1 MFSPAGVECG
11 PHDLSPMFLR
21 PYIIGTAGHID
32 HGKSS
37 LVLALTGTDPDRLPE
52 EKARGMTID
61 LGFAHLDIA
70 DPGDPATT
78 YSLGIIDVPGHADF
92 VKNMVAGVGSID
104 VALFVVA
111 ADDGWMPQTEE
122 HLQILTYLGVT
133 RAVVALTKSDLVE
146 DPDFAA
152 EVLRESLAGTP
163 FAAAP
168 IVPVAAPKG
177 RGLTELKAAL
187 AAVLRDTPS
196 PADIGKPRL
205 PVDRTFSPQGIG
217 TVVTGTLNGGTFQRG
232 QEAVVQPSGLKTHLR
247 NLQSH
252 SSNVE
257 TAQPGMR
264 TAVNLADI
272 AIADREDRAGV
283 QRGDIITLES
293 LGSASDTRDVV
304 LEKSLREV
312 PGSPMATKPLRNGQK
327 VMWHHGG
334 SAHEARIYFLGTRSM
349 EPGARVTGQLRFSSP
364 VYAFTGDRFVLR
376 DFARQATIAGGTVLD
391 PDSSRALF
399 RKPRNRAALEACA
412 AAPDDPA
419 ALLAAKVQ
427 RDCALPR
434 AAALL
439 KSRFSQAEVDAAVA
453 KLTAAKTIMADGAWL
468 MDAGWWAE
476 RITECGDLI
485 KAHHKAQPQLTGM
498 DFAELS
504 ARATALLPDKRMLDV
519 FIAGLTAAGFV
530 RSGRHIRWGAHRA
543 SLPPAL
549 QAAGAK
555 IRAALAVNLIE
566 PPNPGEI
573 APGPVDRQALKFLL
587 DTGEAIQLDE
597 KAVLLIEGYEKLKNL
612 ITAHL
617 EKAGQATA
625 SDLRVVTGTTRRI
638 LIPLLERLDREGVT
652 RRAGDFRTL
661 KK

>member
-1 MFSPAGVECG
+1 MPS
-11 PHDLSPMFLR
+11 R
-21 PYIIGTAGHID
+21 PFIIGTAGHID

-70 DPGDPATT
+70 DPVNAGVT

-92 VKNMVAGVGSID
+92 VKNMVAGVGSIG

-122 HLQILTYLGVT
+122 HLQILTYLGIT
-133 RAVVALTKSDLVE
+133 RAVIALTKSDLVD
-146 DPDFAA
+146 DPDFTA
-152 EVLRESLAGTP
+152 EMLRESLAGTP
-163 FAAAP
+163 FATAP

-177 RGLTELKAAL
+177 RGLSELKAAL
-187 AAVLRDTPS
+187 AGVLRDTPQ

-257 TAQPGMR
+257 TALPGMR

-293 LGSASDTRDVV
+293 LGGASDTLDVV
-304 LEKSLREV
+304 LEKSTREV

-334 SAHEARIYFLGTRSM
+334 SAHEARVYFLGTRSM
-349 EPGARVTGQLRFSSP
+349 ERGATVTGQLRFSAP

-391 PDSSRALF
+391 PDASRALF

-412 AAPDDPA
+412 SAPDDPS
-419 ALLAAKVQ
+419 ALLAAKLR

-434 AAALL
+434 AVALL
-439 KSRFSQAEVDAAVA
+439 KSRFSQAEVDAAIA
-453 KLTAAKTIMADGAWL
+453 KLTTGKTIIADGAWL

-476 RITECGDLI
+476 RITGCGDLI
-485 KAHHKAQPQLTGM
+485 MAHHKAQPQLTGM

-504 ARATALLPDKRMLDV
+504 ARAAALLPDKKMLDV
-519 FIAGLTAAGFV
+519 FMAGLTTAGFV
-530 RSGRHIRWGAHRA
+530 RSGRHIRWSSHRA

-549 QAAGAK
+549 QAAGTK

-573 APGPVDRQALKFLL
+573 APGSVDKQALKFLL

-597 KAVLLIEGYEKLKNL
+597 KAVLLMEGYAKLKDQ

-625 SDLRVVTGTTRRI
+625 SDLRQVTGTTRRI

>member
-1 MFSPAGVECG
+1 M
-11 PHDLSPMFLR
+11 R
-21 PYIIGTAGHID
+21 PRHFIIGTAGHID

-70 DPGDPATT
+70 DPADAAVH

-111 ADDGWMPQTEE
+111 ADDGWMPQSEE

-133 RAVVALTKSDLVE
+133 RAVIALTKSDLVD
-146 DPDFAA
+146 DPDFSA

-187 AAVLRDTPS
+187 ADVFRDTPL

-264 TAVNLADI
+264 TAVNLADV

-293 LGSASDTRDVV
+293 LGAAADTLDVV
-304 LEKSLREV
+304 LEKSAREV

-334 SAHEARIYFLGTRSM
+334 SAHEARVYFLGTRRM
-349 EPGARVTGQLRFSSP
+349 EAGARVTGQLRFSAP
-364 VYAFTGDRFVLR
+364 VFAFSGDRFVLR

-391 PDSSRALF
+391 ADASRALF

-419 ALLAAKVQ
+419 ALLAAKLQ

-434 AAALL
+434 AAALR
-439 KSRFSQAEVDAAVA
+439 KSRFSEAEVDAAIT
-453 KLTAAKTIMADGAWL
+453 KLTAAKTIIADGNWL
-468 MDAGWWAE
+468 MDAGWWAL
-476 RITECGDLI
+476 RIADCGDRI
-485 KAHHKAQPQLTGM
+485 KAHHAANPQLTGM
-498 DFAELS
+498 DFSELS
-504 ARATALLPDKRMLDV
+504 AHASALLPDKRLLDP
-519 FIAGLTAAGFV
+519 FMAGLTAAGFV
-530 RSGRHIRWGAHRA
+530 RSGRNIRWAAHRA

-555 IRAALAVNLIE
+555 LRAALAANLIE

-573 APGPVDRQALKFLL
+573 APGPVDKQALKFLL

-597 KAVLLIEGYEKLKNL
+597 KAVLLVEGYEKLKNQ

-617 EKAGQATA
+617 EKTAQATA
-625 SDLRVVTGTTRRI
+625 SDLRQVTGTTRRI

-652 RRAGDFRTL
+652 RRMGDFRSL
-661 KK
+661 K

>member
-1 MFSPAGVECG
+1 MPSRHFI
-11 PHDLSPMFLR
+11 L
-21 PYIIGTAGHID
+21 GTAGHID

-37 LVLALTGTDPDRLPE
+37 LVKALTGTDPDRLPE

-70 DPGDPATT
+70 DPQDAAAT

-104 VALFVVA
+104 LALFVVA

-122 HLQILTYLGVT
+122 HLQILSYLGIT
-133 RAVVALTKSDLVE
+133 RAVVALTKSDLVD
-146 DPDFAA
+146 DPEFSA

-163 FAAAP
+163 FADAP
-168 IVPVAAPKG
+168 IVPVAATKG

-187 AAVLRDTPS
+187 DAVLRGTPP

-217 TVVTGTLNGGTFQRG
+217 TVVTGTLSGGKFQRG
-232 QEAVVQPSGLKTHLR
+232 AEAVVQPSGLPTHLR

-257 TAQPGMR
+257 TALPGMR
-264 TAVNLADI
+264 TAVNLADV
-272 AIADREDRAGV
+272 AIADREDKEGV
-283 QRGDIITLES
+283 RRGDIITLAA
-293 LGSASDTRDVV
+293 LGGASDTLDVV
-304 LEKSLREV
+304 LEKTAREV
-312 PGSPMATKPLRNGQK
+312 PGSPIATRALRNGQK
-327 VMWHHGG
+327 VVWHHGG
-334 SAHEARIYFLGTRSM
+334 SAHEARVYFQGTRTL
-349 EPGARVTGQLRFSSP
+349 EPGAHAAGQLRFHAP
-364 VYAFTGDRFVLR
+364 VFAFTGDRFVLR
-376 DFARQATIAGGTVLD
+376 DFARQATIAGGTVLH
-391 PDSSRALF
+391 PDASRALF
-399 RKPRNRAALEACA
+399 RKPRSRACLEAAA
-412 AAPDDPA
+412 AAPHDA
-419 ALLAAKVQ
+419 AVLLAVRVQ
-427 RDCALPR
+427 RDSAVPR

-439 KSRFSQAEVDAAVA
+439 KSRFSQGEVETAIASLAAAGKIIADAA
-453 KLTAAKTIMADGAWL
+453 WL
-468 MDAGWWAE
+468 LDAGWWTE
-476 RITECGDLI
+476 RLTECGDLI
-485 KAHHKAQPQLTGM
+485 KTHHKVSPQLTGM
-498 DFAELS
+498 DFADLS
-504 ARATALLPDKRMLDV
+504 ARAAALLPDKRLLDP

-530 RSGRHIRWGAHRA
+530 KTGRFIRAATHRPA
-543 SLPPAL
+543 LPPAL

-555 IRAALAVNLIE
+555 IRVALAANLIE

-573 APGPVDRQALKFLL
+573 APTPVDKQALKFLL

-597 KAVLLIEGYEKLKNL
+597 KAVLLMEGCDKLKNL

-617 EKAGQATA
+617 EKSGQATA
-625 SDLRVVTGTTRRI
+625 SELRQVTGTTRRI